1 MSIKKR
7 SYKQTHRSD
16 CRSIAA
22 GNPLRT
28 TLFCPVCRATVKTR
42 VTSARPG
49 YKLTRVVWLSFPE
62 FSSMEVGAGA
72 SKSSTS
78 AMASFSSEEMVVQ
91 KEMRS
96 QGLGIGRSNRGQ
108 WFGQAQQLWLAARDR
123 MTSYDWSLR
132 AFDVTGFR
140 RPSSTLGRLC
150 LRRPCCR
157 PCSQLETQGIIRE
170 DMSTYYAFNVGVILW
185 MDYSY
190 LPSNSSRQCD
200 GVGTEYV

>member
-7 SYKQTHRSD
+7 KYKRTHRSD

-22 GNPLRT
+22 GNPLRP

-49 YKLTRVVWLSFPE
+49 YKLTREVWLSFPE

-72 SKSSTS
+72 SKSSTF
-78 AMASFSSEEMVVQ
+78 AIAPFSSEEMVVQ

-96 QGLGIGRSNRGQ
+96 QDLDIGRSNRGQ
-108 WFGQAQQLWLAARDR
+108 WFGQAQQLWLAVRDR

-140 RPSSTLGRLC
+140 RPSSTLGRFCPL
-150 LRRPCCR
+150 RPCCR
-157 PCSQLETQGIIRE
+157 PKSQLNARGIIRE
-170 DMSTYYAFNVGVILW
+170 DICSQCGRNI
-185 MDYSY
+185 MDG
-190 LPSNSSRQCD
+190 LQLF
-200 GVGTEYV
+200 TQ